1 MSKNGNSTIIN
12 ISNKEIRNILN
23 TTPLSIPSTPVFQP
37 IRKRNTSTPKT
48 AKYPREGLT
57 PSPLSIPSRS
67 ISRSS
72 PFSKKKVSAGMLFTN
87 DKVIL
92 AGYQRKWWDKKETKF
107 LSGFGG
113 SQEGNESYLR
123 TAIRET
129 LEELYEF
136 FIIPKNNRNN
146 KNKIKI
152 NCDNLQKASI
162 PENILQEIEQNIPY
176 SLEDKTEG
184 KSFEYVFFKYNFDD
198 LTKILN
204 IVHKHLNSSRTIT
217 SLVYPE
223 KLPLTIEELIFERE
237 DKCLTP
243 EVISICLLPVD
254 EMGTKNII
262 KSDIRGDIDK
272 LCALRRLQTQ

>member
-1 MSKNGNSTIIN
+1 MSKNGNPNIN
-12 ISNKEIRNILN
+12 INNAEIKNILN
-23 TTPLSIPSTPVFQP
+23 TTPLSIPSTPSFQP
-37 IRKRNTSTPKT
+37 FHRRRNTQTPKIT
-48 AKYPREGLT
+48 KYPRDGLT
-57 PSPLSIPSRS
+57 PSPPSRF
-67 ISRSS
+67 S
-72 PFSKKKVSAGMLFTN
+72 PLPKKKVSAGMLFTN

-162 PENILQEIEQNIPY
+162 PENILLEIEQNIPY
-176 SLEDKTEG
+176 TVEDKTEG
-184 KSFEYVFFKYNFDD
+184 KSFEYVFFKYNFED
-198 LTKILN
+198 LTKILK
-204 IVHKHLNSSRTIT
+204 IVHKHLNLSRTIT

-262 KSDIRGDIDK
+262 KSDIRSDIDK
-272 LCALRRLQTQ
+272 LCALRRMNT